1 MKPPMTDNRHI
12 VVEGPIGVGKTS
24 LVEML
29 GEEFGS
35 RVILE
40 RVGENP
46 FLPKFYRNP
55 SAYALQTQMFFLL
68 NRYQQQKEL
77 AQQDLFSQSIIC
89 DYLFAKDRIFA
100 SVNLDEDELGL
111 YQQIY
116 SLLDQRIPRPDL
128 VIYLQAPAEV
138 LQQRIRMRGR
148 GFEREISR
156 DYIETI
162 NEAYNRYF
170 FNYDESPLLIINTS
184 EVDFVRRPED
194 FQDLVREIRR
204 MRKGVQF
211 YVPLGSA

>member
-1 MKPPMTDNRHI
+1 MTDKRYI

-24 LVEML
+24 LVQML

-40 RVGENP
+40 KAAENP
-46 FLPKFYRNP
+46 FLPKFYTNP
-55 SAYALQTQMFFLL
+55 AAFAFQTQMFFLL
-68 NRYQQQKEL
+68 SRYRQQLEL
-77 AQQDLFSQSIIC
+77 TQQDLFNQNIIC

-100 SVNLDEDELGL
+100 SVNLDEDEFIL

-116 SLLDQRIPRPDL
+116 PLLDQRIPKPDL
-128 VIYLQAPAEV
+128 VIYLQSPTDV

-148 GFEREISR
+148 SFEKDINRE
-156 DYIETI
+156 YIEAV
-162 NEAYNRYF
+162 NEAYNRFF
-170 FNYDESPLLIINTS
+170 FNYNETPLLVINTS

-204 MRKGVQF
+204 MKKGVQF
-211 YVPLGSA
+211 YVPLGSV

>member
-1 MKPPMTDNRHI
+1 MADKRYI

-24 LVEML
+24 LVQKL
-29 GEEFGS
+29 GEEFAS

-40 RVGENP
+40 KVADNP
-46 FLPKFYRNP
+46 FLPKFYTNP
-55 SAYALQTQMFFLL
+55 SGFAFQTQMFFLL
-68 NRYQQQKEL
+68 SRYQQQREL
-77 AQQDLFSQSIIC
+77 AQQELFSQSIIC

-100 SVNLDEDELGL
+100 SVNLDEDELML

-116 SLLDQRIPRPDL
+116 TLLDQRIPKADL
-128 VIYLQAPAEV
+128 VIYLQSPTGV

-148 GFEREISR
+148 SYEREVSR
-156 DYIETI
+156 DYIEAV
-162 NEAYNRYF
+162 NEAYNRF
-170 FNYDESPLLIINTS
+170 FFSYDETPLLIINTA

-204 MRKGVQF
+204 MKKGVQF

>member
-1 MKPPMTDNRHI
+1 MADKRYI

-35 RVILE
+35 RVVLE
-40 RVGENP
+40 KVTENP
-46 FLPKFYRNP
+46 FLPRFYSNP
-55 SAYALQTQMFFLL
+55 MAFAFQTQMFFLL
-68 NRYQQQKEL
+68 SRYQQQREL
-77 AQQDLFSQSIIC
+77 AQQELFSQSLVC

-100 SVNLDEDELGL
+100 SVNLDEDELIL

-116 SLLDQRIPRPDL
+116 SLLDQRIPKPDL
-128 VIYLQAPAEV
+128 VIYLQSPTEV

-148 GFEREISR
+148 SYERDISR
-156 DYIETI
+156 EYIEAV
-162 NEAYNRYF
+162 NEAYNRFF
-170 FNYDESPLLIINTS
+170 FNYDETPLLIINTS

-204 MRKGVQF
+204 MKKGVQF

>member
-1 MKPPMTDNRHI
+1 MSDKRYI

-24 LVEML
+24 LVQML
-29 GEEFGS
+29 GDVFAS

-40 RVGENP
+40 KVADNP
-46 FLPKFYRNP
+46 FLPKFYTNP
-55 SAYALQTQMFFLL
+55 SGFAFQTQMFFLL
-68 NRYQQQKEL
+68 SRYQQQREL
-77 AQQDLFSQSIIC
+77 AQQELFSQSVIC

-100 SVNLDEDELGL
+100 SVNLDEDELIL

-116 SLLDQRIPRPDL
+116 TLLNQRIPRPDL
-128 VIYLQAPAEV
+128 VIYLQSQTEV

-148 GFEREISR
+148 SYEREVSR
-156 DYIETI
+156 DYVEAI
-162 NEAYNRYF
+162 NEAYNRF
-170 FNYDESPLLIINTS
+170 FFSYDETPLLIINTS

-204 MRKGVQF
+204 MKKGVQF

>member
-1 MKPPMTDNRHI
+1 MDKRYI

-24 LVEML
+24 LVQML
-29 GEEFGS
+29 GEEFAS

-40 RVGENP
+40 KAAENP
-46 FLPKFYRNP
+46 FLPKFYTNQ
-55 SAYALQTQMFFLL
+55 SGFAFQTQMFFLL
-68 NRYQQQKEL
+68 SRYQQQREL
-77 AQQDLFSQSIIC
+77 AQQELFSQSVIC

-100 SVNLDEDELGL
+100 SVNLDDDELIL

-116 SLLDQRIPRPDL
+116 SLLDERIAKPDL
-128 VIYLQAPAEV
+128 VIYLQSPTDV

-148 GFEREISR
+148 SYEREISR
-156 DYIETI
+156 EYVEAV

-170 FNYDESPLLIINTS
+170 FSYDESPLLIINTS

-204 MRKGVQF
+204 MKKGVQF
-211 YVPLGSA
+211 YVPLGSV

>member
-1 MKPPMTDNRHI
+1 MADKRYI

-24 LVEML
+24 LVQKL
-29 GEEFGS
+29 GEEFAS

-40 RVGENP
+40 KVADNP
-46 FLPKFYRNP
+46 FLPKFYTNP
-55 SAYALQTQMFFLL
+55 SGFAFQTQMFFLL
-68 NRYQQQKEL
+68 SRYQQQREL
-77 AQQDLFSQSIIC
+77 AQQELFSQSIIC

-100 SVNLDEDELGL
+100 SVNLDEDELML

-116 SLLDQRIPRPDL
+116 TLLDQRIPKADL
-128 VIYLQAPAEV
+128 VIYLQSPAGV

-148 GFEREISR
+148 SYEREVSR
-156 DYIETI
+156 DYIEAV
-162 NEAYNRYF
+162 NEAYNRFF
-170 FNYDESPLLIINTS
+170 FNYDETPLLIINTA

-204 MRKGVQF
+204 MKKGVQF

>member
-1 MKPPMTDNRHI
+1 MDKRYI

-24 LVEML
+24 LVQML
-29 GEEFGS
+29 GEEFAS

-40 RVGENP
+40 KAAENP
-46 FLPKFYRNP
+46 FLPKFYTNQ
-55 SAYALQTQMFFLL
+55 SSFAFQTQMFFLL
-68 NRYQQQKEL
+68 SRYQQQREL
-77 AQQDLFSQSIIC
+77 AQQELFSQSVIC

-100 SVNLDEDELGL
+100 SVNLDDDELTL

-116 SLLDQRIPRPDL
+116 SLLDERIAKPDL
-128 VIYLQAPAEV
+128 VIYLQSPTDV

-148 GFEREISR
+148 SYEREISR
-156 DYIETI
+156 EYVEAV

-170 FNYDESPLLIINTS
+170 FSYDESPLLIINTS

-204 MRKGVQF
+204 MKKGVQF
-211 YVPLGSA
+211 YVPLGSV

>member
-1 MKPPMTDNRHI
+1 MDKRYI

-24 LVEML
+24 LVQML
-29 GEEFGS
+29 GEEFAS

-40 RVGENP
+40 KAAENP
-46 FLPKFYRNP
+46 FLPKFYTNQ
-55 SAYALQTQMFFLL
+55 AGFAFQTQMFFLL
-68 NRYQQQKEL
+68 SRYQQQREL
-77 AQQDLFSQSIIC
+77 AQQELFSQSVIC

-100 SVNLDEDELGL
+100 SVNLDDDELIL

-116 SLLDQRIPRPDL
+116 SLLDERIAKPDL
-128 VIYLQAPAEV
+128 VIYLQSPTDV

-148 GFEREISR
+148 SYEREIGR
-156 DYIETI
+156 EYVEAV

-170 FNYDESPLLIINTS
+170 FSYDDTPLLIINTA

-204 MRKGVQF
+204 MKKGVQF
-211 YVPLGSA
+211 YVPLGSV

>member
-1 MKPPMTDNRHI
+1 MTDKRYI

-24 LVEML
+24 LVQKL
-29 GEEFGS
+29 GEEFAS

-40 RVGENP
+40 KVADNP
-46 FLPKFYRNP
+46 FLPKFYTNP
-55 SAYALQTQMFFLL
+55 SGFAFQTQMFFLL
-68 NRYQQQKEL
+68 SRYQQQREL
-77 AQQDLFSQSIIC
+77 AQQELFSQSIIC

-100 SVNLDEDELGL
+100 SVNLDEDELML

-116 SLLDQRIPRPDL
+116 TLLDQRIPKADL
-128 VIYLQAPAEV
+128 VIYLQSPTGV

-148 GFEREISR
+148 SYEREVSR
-156 DYIETI
+156 EYIEAV
-162 NEAYNRYF
+162 NEAYNRF
-170 FNYDESPLLIINTS
+170 FFSYDETPLLIINTA

-204 MRKGVQF
+204 MKKGVQF

>member
-1 MKPPMTDNRHI
+1 MTDKKYI

-29 GEEFGS
+29 GEEFEA
-35 RVILE
+35 RAILE
-40 RVGENP
+40 KVAENP
-46 FLPKFYRNP
+46 FLPRFYRNP
-55 SAYALQTQMFFLL
+55 AASAFQTQMFFLL
-68 NRYQQQKEL
+68 SRYQQQREL
-77 AQQDLFSQSIIC
+77 AQQDLFNQSVIC

-100 SVNLDEDELGL
+100 SVNLDEDELVL

-128 VIYLQAPAEV
+128 VIYLQSPTEV
-138 LQQRIRMRGR
+138 LQHRIRIRGR
-148 GFEREISR
+148 SFERDISR
-156 DYIETI
+156 DYIEAI
-162 NEAYNRYF
+162 NEAYNRF
-170 FNYDESPLLIINTS
+170 FFSYEETPLLIINTA
-184 EVDFVRRPED
+184 EVDFVRNPED

>member
-1 MKPPMTDNRHI
+1 MTDKRYI

-24 LVEML
+24 LVQKL
-29 GEEFGS
+29 GEEFAS

-40 RVGENP
+40 KVADNP
-46 FLPKFYRNP
+46 FLPKFYTNP
-55 SAYALQTQMFFLL
+55 SGFAFQTQMFFLL
-68 NRYQQQKEL
+68 SRYQQQREL
-77 AQQDLFSQSIIC
+77 AQQELFSQSIIC

-100 SVNLDEDELGL
+100 SVNLDEDELML

-116 SLLDQRIPRPDL
+116 TLLDQRIPKADL
-128 VIYLQAPAEV
+128 VIYLQSPTGV

-148 GFEREISR
+148 SYEREVSR
-156 DYIETI
+156 DYIEAV
-162 NEAYNRYF
+162 NEAYNRF
-170 FNYDESPLLIINTS
+170 FFSYDETPLLIINTS

-204 MRKGVQF
+204 MKKGVQF